1 MDSQINICQANSQH
15 AISPKSALSLYLF
28 EDDDFESDP
37 LKGSAW
43 VFLRDTGLPHLP
55 GWSQM
60 ELLRRTTAHLKT
72 SLSSSE
78 HPSGNYK
85 GCFEDEDDDST
96 FDRGADADHVAA
108 QAISRYF
115 DLLSVTQS
123 NLMDHFEQDE
133 MTLLLDALNS
143 EFHSFSSDR
152 RLVGTVADAAGI
164 SDIGAFQALP
174 QGSSLYRLISKLL
187 NLTLV
192 EEAAVVDACEQ
203 FWRRRCMPIVSD
215 FPIP

>member
-1 MDSQINICQANSQH
+1 MNSHVDISQPNSRN
-15 AISPKSALSLYLF
+15 AISSKSALSLYLF

-37 LKGSAW
+37 FKNSAW
-43 VFLRDTGLPHLP
+43 IFLRDTGLPHLP

-85 GCFEDEDDDST
+85 GCFEDEDDVSE

-152 RLVGTVADAAGI
+152 RLVGSVADAVGI
-164 SDIGAFQALP
+164 GGQAQYEVLP
-174 QGSSLYRLISKLL
+174 KETTTYRLMSKLMK
-187 NLTLV
+187 LTLL